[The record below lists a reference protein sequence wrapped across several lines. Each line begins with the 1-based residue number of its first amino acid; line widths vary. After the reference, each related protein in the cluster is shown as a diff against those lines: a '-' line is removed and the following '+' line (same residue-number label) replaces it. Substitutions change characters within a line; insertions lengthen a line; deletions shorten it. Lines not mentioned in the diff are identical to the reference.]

1 MRELEHASAARC
13 ARIYSEQGDLVAE
26 GEAMMWILIAVGVLM
41 VGGIGAFLFAPTLKS
56 FFGPDFEPAPKDPA
70 SVDNAIMT
78 RMVDGGS
85 GGM

>member
-1 MRELEHASAARC
+1 
-13 ARIYSEQGDLVAE
+13 
-26 GEAMMWILIAVGVLM
+26 M
-41 VGGIGAFLFAPTLKS
+41 VGGLGAFLFAPTVTSL
-56 FFGPDFEPAPKDPA
+56 FGPDFEPTSRDPA